1 MLRDSV
7 LTGARGYALATFGR
21 SGLVRALRS
30 GGGALGAV
38 VVAVAL
44 VGPWIAPYS
53 ATDQVDPA
61 AARYRP
67 PGTVLAE
74 VHLADGL
81 TILADRVR
89 RIPAGLEI
97 ERLGRR
103 EVIAAERVT
112 NLDASGV
119 ADRRTFLLGTDGYG
133 RDVLS
138 RILHGARLSLAV
150 AFLAVG
156 IAVTVGVLVG
166 AVAGAGPRVVDGL
179 LMRCVDALLALPWL
193 FLVLAL
199 TALYR
204 PSTALVV
211 LVLGGTSWM
220 SVSRLVRA
228 EIVSLKQR
236 EFILAAR
243 GLGLH
248 PARILFRHLIPNALS
263 PVVVHATLA
272 LGDVILAES
281 ALSYLGLGIQPPTP
295 SWGNIVAD
303 GRDVLVTAWW
313 VSLFPG
319 LVIVVA
325 VLAFNLVGD
334 HLRDALDPRTRGAR
348 RAS

>member
-7 LTGARGYALATFGR
+7 LALGRAGTLRLGR
-21 SGLVRALRS
+21 SGLARAFRS
-30 GGGALGAV
+30 TGGVFAALVVALGI
-38 VVAVAL
+38 L
-44 VGPWIAPYS
+44 GPWVSPYGP
-53 ATDQVDPA
+53 TEYVDPA

-67 PGTVLAE
+67 PGTTLAE
-74 VHLADGL
+74 VKLDDGRTL
-81 TILADRVR
+81 MADRTWR
-89 RIPAGLEI
+89 TPEGLEV

-103 EVIAAERVT
+103 ETLPAERVV
-112 NLDASGV
+112 NLTPEGV
-119 ADRRTFLLGTDGYG
+119 ADRRTFPLGTDGYG
-133 RDVLS
+133 RDLLS

-156 IAVTVGVLVG
+156 IAVTVGLLVG
-166 AVAGAGPRVVDGL
+166 AVAGASPRAVDAL
-179 LMRCVDALLALPWL
+179 LMRGVDALLAFPRL

-204 PSTALVV
+204 PSMTLVV

-220 SVSRLVRA
+220 TVSRLVRA

-248 PARILFRHLIPNALS
+248 PARILFRHLIPNALN
-263 PVVVHATLA
+263 PVIVNATLT

-281 ALSYLGLGIQPPTP
+281 ALSYLGIGIQPPTP

-319 LVIVVA
+319 LIIVLA
-325 VLAFNLVGD
+325 VLSFNLLGD
-334 HLRDALDPRTRGAR
+334 HLRDFLDPRTRDKTA
-348 RAS
+348 